1 MKKKSI
7 GMLMILVLSLI
18 ININYVQASVTKNG
32 ETWDKECKYKNEK
45 INSSFSLYIK
55 SGKTMIV
62 KYERNVPTN
71 DNPTK
76 YIDKELIVYSNEES
90 EQYFGNKTF
99 NNIYILKNN
108 ITAND
113 GKCPNIIYQKKSS
126 TTHNDFVNGN
136 GVKIR
141 YTYKASGSGSEGHIL
156 EHSEIN
162 IPDLIKP
169 DNDCEVI
176 DPTVQELIDKYLGY
190 IHIIV
195 PIMVIALG
203 TYDFFKAMI
212 ASKEDE
218 MKKAQKRF
226 VVRLIAG
233 VLVFLAPT
241 IVNIIITI
249 LNGALTSSCK

>member
-7 GMLMILVLSLI
+7 CILMILVLSLI

-32 ETWDKECKYKNEK
+32 ETWDKECKYKNG
-45 INSSFSLYIK
+45 NSSFSLYIK

-62 KYERNVPTN
+62 KYERNIPTN
-71 DNPTK
+71 DYPAK
-76 YIDKELIVYSNEES
+76 YIDKELIIYTGEES
-90 EQYFGNKTF
+90 EQHFGNKTQ
-99 NNIYILKNN
+99 NRIYILKNN
-108 ITAND
+108 ITVND
-113 GKCPNIIYQKKSS
+113 GKCPNIIYQKKSETS
-126 TTHNDFVNGN
+126 HNDFVKGE
-136 GVKIR
+136 GVTIW

-156 EHSEIN
+156 EHSEID
-162 IPDLIKP
+162 IPDLVKP
-169 DNDCEVI
+169 DNNCDKAI
-176 DPTVQELIDKYLGY
+176 DSTVQALIDKYLGY

-195 PIMVIALG
+195 PIMVLALG

-241 IVNIIITI
+241 IVDIIITI

>member
-1 MKKKSI
+1 MKKKSM

-18 ININYVQASVTKNG
+18 TNINYVQASVTKNG
-32 ETWDKECKYKNEK
+32 ETWDKECKYKNEEAK
-45 INSSFSLYIK
+45 VDSSFSLYIM
-55 SGKTMIV
+55 SGKTMIIQPH
-62 KYERNVPTN
+62 N
-71 DNPTK
+71 
-76 YIDKELIVYSNEES
+76 IDENNKELIIPDGNS
-90 EQYFGNKTF
+90 EQKYK
-99 NNIYILKNN
+99 NITYILKS
-108 ITAND
+108 
-113 GKCPNIIYQKKSS
+113 NIIHDGTCPTIIYLKES
-126 TTHNDFVNGN
+126 TSIGPYAMYNVSTFEYSTSDICG
-136 GVKIR
+136 KI
-141 YTYKASGSGSEGHIL
+141 SESCKPYIRESAGID
-156 EHSEIN
+156 

-169 DNDCEVI
+169 DNDCTVI

-195 PIMVIALG
+195 PIMVLALG

-241 IVNIIITI
+241 IVDIIITI